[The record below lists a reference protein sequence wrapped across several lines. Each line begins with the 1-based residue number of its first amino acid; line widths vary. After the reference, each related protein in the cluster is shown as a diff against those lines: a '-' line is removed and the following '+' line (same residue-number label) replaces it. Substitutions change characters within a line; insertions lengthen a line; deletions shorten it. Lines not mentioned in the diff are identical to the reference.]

1 MRVSFLSIIAVL
13 FVFSYGSYTRVQAS
27 PADIFTTNLSLGSSG
42 MQVLALQKLLNQD
55 TDTRVANTGPGSPG
69 NETSYFGQLTKSAV
83 IQFQEKYMSDV
94 LTPAGLTHGT
104 GYVGSY
110 TRAKLNSLSKLTT
123 TVSSTAST
131 STQQASQ
138 TDYLVKDSEKI
149 DIYAGDKMIAN
160 VQNRILTAINSA
172 IASQSTATATM
183 PTITLSDVPSVVIK
197 ELSPRSATVGAK
209 VSVIGTGI
217 SSNSAIY
224 FGNDYIVRTLSQDF
238 FGNFSFTVPSIPLAL
253 YDLAIQTSG
262 IVSNTAAFVITDPK
276 NPPVHIQSIYPA
288 VIAYGGTLT
297 ITGSGFTPQNNIVVT
312 TYQKFPNVLSADGK
326 TLTIQLFPDNLR
338 ELAKVGRG
346 TDKIP
351 TSVYVVNEYGFS
363 DSEKLFNI
371 KL

>member
-1 MRVSFLSIIAVL
+1 MSMHALLLS
-13 FVFSYGSYTRVQAS
+13 
-27 PADIFTTNLSLGSSG
+27 LSVALALGSSG
-42 MQVLALQKLLNQD
+42 PQVMALQQILNRD
-55 TDTRVANTGPGSPG
+55 SDTRIAYTGPGSPG

-83 IQFQEKYMSDV
+83 IRFQEKYTSDV
-94 LTPAGLTHGT
+94 LTPVGLTRGT
-104 GYVGSY
+104 GYVGLY
-110 TRAKLNSLSKLTT
+110 TRIKLNSLSLSNTT
-123 TVSSTAST
+123 TITAANAAPIASS
-131 STQQASQ
+131 
-138 TDYLVKDSEKI
+138 TDYLVKASEKI

-172 IASQSTATATM
+172 IASQSTATATI
-183 PTITLSDVPSVVIK
+183 PAITLSDVPSVVIK
-197 ELSPRSATVGAK
+197 ELSPRSAAVGVK
-209 VSVIGTGI
+209 ISVTGTGI

-224 FGNDYIVRTLSQDF
+224 FGNNYIVRTLSQDF

-297 ITGSGFTPQNNIVVT
+297 IAGSGFTPQNNIVVT
-312 TYQKFPNVLSADGK
+312 TYQKFPNVPSADGK
-326 TLTIQLFPDNLR
+326 TLIIQLSPDSLR